1 MRRTEYDREQLAASV
16 DQLEARLDH
25 QARHDPLTGLPNR
38 AVFLELLAGTL
49 GHAAPL
55 SVAVMFL
62 DLDNFKVVNDSL
74 GHDAG
79 DRLLVAV
86 ARPPGAHAAR
96 RRCRRALRR

>member
-1 MRRTEYDREQLAASV
+1 MSSSRRRSSSSRPGSIIKLVTIRSPAF
-16 DQLEARLDH
+16 
-25 QARHDPLTGLPNR
+25 PNR

-86 ARPPGAHAAR
+86 R
-96 RRCRRALRR
+96 RRLEHALRDGDVVAPLRR